1 MPNRVEKTANSIP
14 IRKVDNFTYWI
25 LLNVE
30 SFVLFSGLPITKG
43 TNGEQIFYHP
53 HYPALRAEICKD
65 CRNVIPIRPK
75 AFSKPLTKKQ
85 LGEFQ
90 ECFQMFD
97 KVSFQVN
104 FFLNWRYSLLS
115 LSEPQLYNLEAL
127 PFTYG
132 QYVAIDLDD
141 KLYNSVT
148 VWFCASRK
156 YVFHIG
162 LNREQNVE

>member
-97 KVSFQVN
+97 KVSLPVN
-104 FFLNWRYSLLS
+104 FVFKLALLT
-115 LSEPQLYNLEAL
+115 LEL
-127 PFTYG
+127 
-132 QYVAIDLDD
+132 
-141 KLYNSVT
+141 
-148 VWFCASRK
+148 W
-156 YVFHIG
+156 
-162 LNREQNVE
+162 

>member
-1 MPNRVEKTANSIP
+1 MPNRVDKTANSIL

-132 QYVAIDLDD
+132 Q
-141 KLYNSVT
+141 
-148 VWFCASRK
+148 
-156 YVFHIG
+156 
-162 LNREQNVE
+162 

>member
-43 TNGEQIFYHP
+43 HNGEQIFYHP

-97 KVSFQVN
+97 KVSLPVN
-104 FFLNWRYSLLS
+104 FFFKLALLT
-115 LSEPQLYNLEAL
+115 LEL
-127 PFTYG
+127 
-132 QYVAIDLDD
+132 
-141 KLYNSVT
+141 
-148 VWFCASRK
+148 W
-156 YVFHIG
+156 
-162 LNREQNVE
+162 

>member
-1 MPNRVEKTANSIP
+1 MGNPMKFHIGTENSFSSYGYIAMPNRVEKTANSIP

-97 KVSFQVN
+97 KVSLPLN
-104 FFLNWRYSLLS
+104 FFKKNRHCSLLS
-115 LSEPQLYNLEAL
+115 FRGFAIHLWSVCCYRLS
-127 PFTYG
+127 
-132 QYVAIDLDD
+132 
-141 KLYNSVT
+141 
-148 VWFCASRK
+148 
-156 YVFHIG
+156 
-162 LNREQNVE
+162 